1 MSYSTQFFCGTISL
15 MIRNDAKVLLR
26 QLWKDRSYTFVALV
40 GLTLGLTVSLLIT
53 FYIRHERSYDAFH
66 EHADRLY
73 RISLSQSFQG
83 AQVPVLPP
91 GPLGPALE
99 AGRSSVQRA
108 VRVRFSEHPVYVSRD
123 QREPVREPKMS
134 FADAS
139 LFEVFE
145 FSLQR
150 GNPETALAQPY
161 TLVLSPEAAAR
172 YFGDEDPIGQR
183 LTIDGG
189 ATYTVTGVLARPP
202 GPSHLSFDLLASY
215 PTLPELGVDTETW
228 TLGHNSLYILAA
240 PPCGAPCLERIVS
253 EQVSGA
259 VEAGD
264 LSVIPEPI
272 TSVHLYGQSTS
283 RQPLTGD
290 VRYLWLLG
298 TIAVL
303 VLLTAC
309 VNYTNLA
316 TARSLRRGTEIGV
329 HKTLGAGRRRLAL
342 RHLAESTGLC
352 LVALVLAGA
361 LAAVLLPWFGDLLG
375 VSFRHRGDLWTVIGA
390 FGGVALVTGLLA
402 GAYPAVYLARFQPA
416 NVLGGSR
423 SSAAPGS
430 LRTVLVVVQV
440 AVSVAFLAGAFGI
453 YDQLEYL
460 QNRDLGFDASRLI
473 VVDASPPVQ
482 SDYATL
488 KNQWEQL
495 SGVEDVTRAPMP
507 GHTHVPTVSVK
518 PEGWAGDDFVW
529 VPTFGVDPEFLST
542 TGVALKT
549 GRGITPDDGTG
560 AGGAVLVN
568 EAAVDRFGWEQAVGK
583 RIEIPVGGQLVRK
596 RVVGVVEDFHY
607 GSLKQSIK
615 PVVIHRTAEP
625 GGFSNVLVR
634 INASNVARTVDRLNE
649 VWSRIAP
656 SVPFTYRFMDR
667 QFESYYRAE
676 QRIGTVVSV
685 AAGLTVL
692 IVALGLFG
700 LAAFT
705 VQRRRR
711 EIGIRKT
718 LGATISQVIGLFTKQ
733 FLGRVAIGTAVAL
746 PVGYWVVH
754 QWLDG
759 FAYRAS
765 IGAAV
770 LLGPVALTVVVTLVT
785 LSYHALQAARVDPAV
800 TLRDE

>member
-1 MSYSTQFFCGTISL
+1 MAGVGL
-15 MIRNDAKVLLR
+15 MI
-26 QLWKDRSYTFVALV
+26 
-40 GLTLGLTVSLLIT
+40 GLTVSLLIAV
-53 FYIRHERSYDAFH
+53 YVRHELSYDAFH
-66 EHADRLY
+66 EHSDRLY
-73 RISLSQSFQG
+73 RISLTQSFQG

-99 AGRSSVQRA
+99 TGQSDVQTA
-108 VRVRFSEHPVYVSRD
+108 VRVRFSEHPVYVSRG

-139 LFEVFE
+139 LFEALG

-161 TLVLSPEAAAR
+161 ALVLSAEAAAR

-183 LTIDGG
+183 LRIDGG
-189 ATYTVTGVLARPP
+189 TTYTVTGVLARPP

-215 PTLPELGVDTETW
+215 RTLPELGVETETW
-228 TLGHNSLYILAA
+228 TLGHNSLYVLAA
-240 PPCGAPCLERIVS
+240 PACGMSCIEQAVS
-253 EQVSGA
+253 AEIAGRNSGR
-259 VEAGD
+259 D
-264 LSVIPEPI
+264 LSVTPEPI
-272 TSVHLYGQSTS
+272 RSVHLYGQSTS

-298 TIAVL
+298 TIAAL

-316 TARSLRRGTEIGV
+316 TARSLQRGAEIGV
-329 HKTLGAGRRRLAL
+329 HKTLGAGRARLAL
-342 RHLAESTGLC
+342 RHLAESTVLC
-352 LVALVLAGA
+352 LGALLVAGA
-361 LAAVLLPWFGDLLG
+361 LAAVLLPWFGELLG
-375 VSFRHRGDLWTVIGA
+375 VSFPDRGPLWTVLGA
-390 FGGVALVTGLLA
+390 FVGVALVTGLLA
-402 GAYPAVYLARFQPA
+402 GAYPAIYLSRFQPA
-416 NVLGGSR
+416 NVLSGGP
-423 SSAAPGS
+423 SAASPGR
-430 LRTVLVVVQV
+430 LRSVLVVVQV
-440 AVSVAFLAGAFGI
+440 AVSVAFLTGAFGVH
-453 YDQLEYL
+453 DQLAYL
-460 QNRDLGFDASRLI
+460 QTRDLGFDASRL
-473 VVDASPPVQ
+473 VVIDASKPLQ

-488 KNQWEQL
+488 KDQWLQR
-495 SGVEDVTRAPMP
+495 SSVESVTRAPMP
-507 GHTHVPTVSVK
+507 GHTHVPNVSVK
-518 PEGWAGDDFVW
+518 PEGGTGDDVVW
-529 VPTFGVDPEFLST
+529 VPTFGVDPDFLAT
-542 TGVALKT
+542 TRVDLKT
-549 GRGITPDDGTG
+549 GRGLAPDDGTG

-718 LGATISQVIGLFTKQ
+718 LGATISQVIGLFTKR